1 MSEGEVQVN
10 LIVYPNFP
18 IILEILSNFMDNYR
32 NVTGNGNGNPNREGT
47 MILVLP
53 RIYGFGG
60 PQIWKLY
67 PLKITSTQV
76 REAIITVT
84 KGNGKRYG
92 DLNDHVTFVPQ

>member
-1 MSEGEVQVN
+1 MSGEKIVYDQYKIAILVNRIVRYSGFSRINTRINVDMSEGEVQVN

-60 PQIWKLY
+60 PQI
-67 PLKITSTQV
+67 
-76 REAIITVT
+76 
-84 KGNGKRYG
+84 
-92 DLNDHVTFVPQ
+92 